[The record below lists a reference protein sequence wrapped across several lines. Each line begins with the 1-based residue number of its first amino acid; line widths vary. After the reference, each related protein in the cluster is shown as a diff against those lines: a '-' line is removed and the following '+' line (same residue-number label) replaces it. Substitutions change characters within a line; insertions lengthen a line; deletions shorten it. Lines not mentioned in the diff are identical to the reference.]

1 MNQSPQSILK
11 NFASIGIQVT
21 DDAKFA
27 ELLGD
32 SASAGK
38 LVQIATQ
45 GRRDG
50 VQFLYADPAEE
61 GIATRIRDA
70 LSIPESTAEAIAANL
85 QPSN

>member
-1 MNQSPQSILK
+1 MNQSPQYILK
-11 NFASIGIQVT
+11 TFASIGIQVT

-32 SASAGK
+32 SASAEK

-61 GIATRIRDA
+61 GIATKIRHA
-70 LSIPESTAEAIAANL
+70 LSIPESTAKAIAVNL
-85 QPSN
+85 QRSI

>member
-1 MNQSPQSILK
+1 MNQSPQYILK
-11 NFASIGIQVT
+11 TFASIGIRVT

-32 SASAGK
+32 SASAEK

-45 GRRDG
+45 GRLAG

-61 GIATRIRDA
+61 AIATRIRDA
-70 LSIPESTAEAIAANL
+70 LSIPESTAKAIAVNL
-85 QPSN
+85 QRSI

>member
-11 NFASIGIQVT
+11 NLASIGIQVT

-27 ELLGD
+27 ELFRD
-32 SASAGK
+32 SASADNLG
-38 LVQIATQ
+38 QIAAQ
-45 GRRDG
+45 GRCHG

-61 GIATRIRDA
+61 GIATKIRQA
-70 LSIPESTAEAIAANL
+70 LSIPESTARAIAVNL